1 MNSKVQLGIK
11 AVLIVTSVFL
21 TVRIYQS
28 IMQPINFQ
36 RIENTRLCEVTE
48 QLENIREAQ
57 LAYKSEFGSYCA
69 SIDELVGFVDTG
81 FISIIERKDTSF
93 MYYNKVYQ
101 KDMNKDSVIIRVLGQ
116 EKVSTQLFGEGFMAS
131 TLRNIAGTDSA
142 FAMDASEINKNG
154 VDVATFEVSAPYK
167 VIFADIAS
175 QYPQAFGKVENNAW
189 TIGSLSEPTISGNY
203 ENTRCKT
210 E

>member
-11 AVLIVTSVFL
+11 AVLIVTSVLL

-48 QLENIREAQ
+48 QLESIREAQ

-93 MYYNKVYQ
+93 MYYDKIYQ

-116 EKVSTQLFGEGFMAS
+116 ESVSTQLFGEGFMAE
-131 TLRNIAGTDSA
+131 TLRNISGTDST
-142 FAMDASEINKNG
+142 FTMDASEINKNG

-167 VIFADIAS
+167 VIFADIAEE
-175 QYPQAFGKVENNAW
+175 YPQAYNKVENDAW
-189 TIGSLSEPTISGNY
+189 TIGSLTEPTISGNY

>member
-1 MNSKVQLGIK
+1 MTSKVQLVIK
-11 AVLIVTSVFL
+11 AVLIATSVFL

-36 RIENTRLCEVTE
+36 RIERSRLCDITE
-48 QLENIREAQ
+48 QLEGIREAQ
-57 LAYKSEFGSYCA
+57 LAYKSEMGSYCA
-69 SIDELVGFVDTG
+69 SIEELVGFVDTG

-116 EKVSTQLFGEGFMAS
+116 EKVSTQLFGEGF
-131 TLRNIAGTDSA
+131 IAESLLKISGTDSL
-142 FAMDASEINKNG
+142 FTMDASEINKNG

-167 VIFADIAS
+167 TIFADIAG
-175 QYPQAFGKVENNAW
+175 QYPQAFGKVENNAL
-189 TIGSLSEPTISGNY
+189 TIGSLTEPTISGNY
-203 ENTRCKT
+203 ENSYCKA